1 VNQVMKCVTLV
12 SYRIKVNGEYMNH
25 IFPQRLRQGDPLP
38 PYLFIICAEGL
49 SVMLQ
54 KAKMDGKI
62 EGIRVCR
69 EAPRINHLFFTDDS
83 LVLLQTYR
91 NDAHELRRILQ
102 VYEQASGQM
111 IIRDKSY
118 VLLNLNTSADK
129 REGVRQALNIMQEVK
144 NERYLGLP
152 VSIGQSRKKAFQF
165 IKKKVWQRIQGW

>member
-1 VNQVMKCVTLV
+1 MKCVTLV

-102 VYEQASGQM
+102 VYE
-111 IIRDKSY
+111 
-118 VLLNLNTSADK
+118 
-129 REGVRQALNIMQEVK
+129 
-144 NERYLGLP
+144 
-152 VSIGQSRKKAFQF
+152 
-165 IKKKVWQRIQGW
+165 